1 MNVTFVELPEF
12 TRLARAAKLTDREL
26 RALEAALRIDPHS
39 GDLIEGTGGIRKL
52 RFALEH
58 TGKSS
63 GGRAIY
69 YYVGRSSRVYLIA
82 VYKKS
87 LSEDISHGA
96 KRQLRT
102 LAKLLDEEG

>member
-12 TRLARAAKLTDREL
+12 TRLARATKLTDREL
-26 RALEAALRIDPHS
+26 RALEAALRIDPRS

-52 RFALEH
+52 RFALEQ
-58 TGKSS
+58 TGKSG

-96 KRQLRT
+96 KRQLKA
-102 LAKLLDEEG
+102 LAKILDEEG